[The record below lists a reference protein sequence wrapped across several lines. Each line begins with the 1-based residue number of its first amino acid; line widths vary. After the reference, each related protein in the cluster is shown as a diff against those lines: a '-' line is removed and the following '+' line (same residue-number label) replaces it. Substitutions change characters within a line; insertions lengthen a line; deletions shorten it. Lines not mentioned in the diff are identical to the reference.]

1 SSGKAE
7 NGNGRCAGADRGCR
21 QYSARHLPRDTGRA
35 PTATAT
41 RPVTQEYSTSM
52 RWAFNPIA
60 LARLAIGGGQG
71 RSHPWPVSWA
81 DVEDLFATAYKADV
95 RAVFYGSGDA
105 PALID
110 LLRRAADE

>member
-1 SSGKAE
+1 
-7 NGNGRCAGADRGCR
+7 
-21 QYSARHLPRDTGRA
+21 
-35 PTATAT
+35 
-41 RPVTQEYSTSM
+41 M

-60 LARLAIGGGQG
+60 LARLAIGGGPG
-71 RSHPWPVSWA
+71 RSHPWPDSWA

-110 LLRRAADE
+110 LLRRAADEVQKPLPLNEVVQVQAVR